1 MQSEGELMVA
11 VKVFD
16 QAEVGFNL
24 PLGNMEVTR
33 SYSDMRYELNK
44 LCTLEHENIVRF
56 VGVFTNP
63 HCFVLEWAP
72 LMSLE
77 HQRERHEKAGV
88 SMCYSSILSVLSQ
101 VRTVGTSEALY

>member
-1 MQSEGELMVA
+1 MVA

-16 QAEVGFNL
+16 QAEVVGL
-24 PLGNMEVTR
+24 VSLGHQEITR

-44 LCTLEHENIVRF
+44 LSTLHHPYIVRF

-72 LMSLE
+72 LQSLE
-77 HQRERHEKAGV
+77 HQRVRQNEAKVG
-88 SMCYSSILSVLSQ
+88 MCYFSILKILYQ
-101 VRTVGTSEALY
+101 V